1 MELKK
6 EDSQPDLSTSKMN
19 LANFDLVEN
28 LQKIKPE
35 SQLLEEKFE
44 RLDQELKLRSG
55 NKSLEGSIWAPKAD
69 RCEKKESISTKILS
83 ANIIGKNAF
92 EREKTLR

>member
-1 MELKK
+1 VNL
-6 EDSQPDLSTSKMN
+6 DL
-19 LANFDLVEN
+19 LEN

-44 RLDQELKLRSG
+44 RLDQELKLRPG
-55 NKSLEGSIWAPKAD
+55 NNSLGGSIWAPKAD
-69 RCEKKESISTKILS
+69 RYEGKESTSTKILS
-83 ANIIGKNAF
+83 VNITGKNAF